1 MTRFTS
7 LEHCITN
14 VVKDTVKMWK
24 WLFVNLKMFNCRVV
38 KRNSGLQLLI
48 SEIERAERQNGNIV
62 PASIERLAVAF
73 PFTNFGRLRF
83 EFSYRTGI
91 TVFHFII
98 FTFYFSN
105 CVHLIRH
112 AGFYYFPCT
121 KSTERLWPTKKT
133 IWTPFGDCPNTKIV
147 ELRFEIRFSQI
158 YCIYT
163 RKEEVHTCVRLKVEA
178 GTPSPLLMTR
188 IDSLA
193 HWLVYLQWRQGF
205 TGQISPTFSIMII
218 KIRNFKFSIKHIL
231 GCR

>member
-38 KRNSGLQLLI
+38 KRNSGPQLLI

-112 AGFYYFPCT
+112 AVLYYFPCS
-121 KSTERLWPTKKT
+121 KSTYWTIMAYQKNLPVTVPT
-133 IWTPFGDCPNTKIV
+133 
-147 ELRFEIRFSQI
+147 
-158 YCIYT
+158 
-163 RKEEVHTCVRLKVEA
+163 LK
-178 GTPSPLLMTR
+178 LLNFALKS
-188 IDSLA
+188 DS
-193 HWLVYLQWRQGF
+193 VKF
-205 TGQISPTFSIMII
+205 TAF
-218 KIRNFKFSIKHIL
+218 IL
-231 GCR
+231 GKRKSTPVKD